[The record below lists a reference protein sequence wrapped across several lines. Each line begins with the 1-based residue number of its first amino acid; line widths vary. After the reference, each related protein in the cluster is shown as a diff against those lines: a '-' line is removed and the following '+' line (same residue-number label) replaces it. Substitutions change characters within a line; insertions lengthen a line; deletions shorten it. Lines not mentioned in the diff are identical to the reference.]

1 MRGHRQRRF
10 ARSWIWAA
18 LAIAIGFPVILSTGL
33 AGALAGTLFG
43 ARGTAVVGLLFTGVT
58 AWIGACL
65 FLAAPRATFAAG
77 PLQGRG
83 PMGRPV
89 MVAVGIA
96 LFGWGGPTVAGAL
109 AGTLFGARGTAV
121 VGLLFTGVTAWIGA
135 CLFLA
140 APRATFAAGPLKG
153 SGPMGRLVMVA
164 VGIALFVWGVLNSAE
179 LGVDAIRDPAVANIS
194 SSV

>member
-1 MRGHRQRRF
+1 M
-10 ARSWIWAA
+10 AV
-18 LAIAIGFPVILSTGL
+18 AIGFPVILSTGL

-77 PLQGRG
+77 PLKR
-83 PMGRPV
+83 
-89 MVAVGIA
+89 
-96 LFGWGGPTVAGAL
+96 
-109 AGTLFGARGTAV
+109 
-121 VGLLFTGVTAWIGA
+121 
-135 CLFLA
+135 
-140 APRATFAAGPLKG
+140 

-194 SSV
+194 VERVNLTSGYRSLESEIVTLEGRTYQTVYGWKIWGSVPTRARLLLGSESGRVLWLEPR